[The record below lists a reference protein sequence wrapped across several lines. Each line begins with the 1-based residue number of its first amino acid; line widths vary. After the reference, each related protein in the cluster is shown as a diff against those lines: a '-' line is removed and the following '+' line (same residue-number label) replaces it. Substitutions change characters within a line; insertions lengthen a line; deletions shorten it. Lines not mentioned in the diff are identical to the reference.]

1 MKLARH
7 CLRFITEQRGT
18 LPAYRGMTLD
28 LDMFSTGGK
37 EKKCRFGR
45 RNDKSPDCDSQG
57 F

>member
-7 CLRFITEQRGT
+7 CLRFITEQKGAMPGVSWNDAGFGNVFKGLLR
-18 LPAYRGMTLD
+18 
-28 LDMFSTGGK
+28 
-37 EKKCRFGR
+37 EKSSIDR